1 MDAIFRDTRQA
12 LHVSFLILSTD
23 PRAKNVFRTAL
34 IRIMEIQ
41 PTLTRRQR
49 EWLDQLIGDVSE
61 SSVNFGGLSG
71 DDVRAQ
77 CAEVVSAVNSKL
89 ADIERWT
96 VLARFGQMGDERL
109 PSGVKRHFF
118 LRERSEAI
126 QNLSTWLAPSFD
138 GVSVMALDCILAR
151 LYANHAKIDISF
163 RDLAK
168 SFGASHMTYKR
179 AFDKINLRMREIE
192 KRAIDQLTP
201 YFERTGLI
209 EPTDKPETIEA

>member
-12 LHVSFLILSTD
+12 LHVSFLVLSTD

-34 IRIMEIQ
+34 IQIMEMQ
-41 PTLTRRQR
+41 PSLTVRQQA
-49 EWLDQLIGDVSE
+49 WLDQLIGDASD
-61 SSVNFGGLSG
+61 STVNFSGLSG

-77 CAEVVSAVNSKL
+77 CAEVVSAVRSKL
-89 ADIERWT
+89 PEVERWA
-96 VLARFGQMGDERL
+96 VLARFGQMGDARTPE
-109 PSGVKRHFF
+109 GVKRYFF
-118 LRERSEAI
+118 LHERSEAI
-126 QNLSTWLAPSFD
+126 QNLSGWLTPSFD

-151 LYANHAKIDISF
+151 LYANHAKVDISF

-179 AFDKINLRMREIE
+179 AYDKISKRMREVE
-192 KRAIDQLTP
+192 NHAIDILTP

-209 EPTDKPETIEA
+209 EKEPEEIA

>member
-41 PTLTRRQR
+41 PSLTNRQR
-49 EWLDQLIGDVSE
+49 AWLDQLIGDVSE
-61 SSVNFGGLSG
+61 STVNFGGLSG

-89 ADIERWT
+89 PEIERWA

-109 PSGVKRHFF
+109 PNGVKRYFF

-126 QNLSTWLAPSFD
+126 QNLSGWLAPSFD

-151 LYANHAKIDISF
+151 IYANHSKVDISF

-168 SFGASHMTYKR
+168 SFGANHMTYKR
-179 AFDKINLRMREIE
+179 AFDKIALRMREVE
-192 KRAIDQLTP
+192 NRAIGQLTP

-209 EPTDKPETIEA
+209 EKVAEETT